1 MDIKSNEHT
10 VLKKSLSSCP
20 GCVEHPDRPCRSC
33 AARRR
38 VALRLLEQ
46 EGLKVGEI
54 AQRMG
59 ISDLR
64 ILRLLEQA
72 HDRHRL
78 HRFHDGEIDVR
89 PVRELFASWRERDE
103 QHTYAELARLAGY
116 ASTSRVQRLLG
127 ELPTSQVVKGENVYP
142 GRILTTISTENAG
155 RLVRAMGHTPAEIAG
170 L

>member
-1 MDIKSNEHT
+1 M
-10 VLKKSLSSCP
+10 
-20 GCVEHPDRPCRSC
+20 
-33 AARRR
+33 
-38 VALRLLEQ
+38 
-46 EGLKVGEI
+46 GL
-54 AQRMG
+54 
-59 ISDLR
+59 SDLR
-64 ILRLLEQA
+64 VLRLFEQA

-78 HRFHDGEIDVR
+78 HRLDDGEIDVR
-89 PVRELFASWRERDE
+89 PVRELFVRWRERDE

-127 ELPTSQVVKGENVYP
+127 EVPTSRVVKGEIVYP

>member
-1 MDIKSNEHT
+1 MDVNSSEHT
-10 VLKKSLSSCP
+10 DMKSLSLCA

-38 VALRLLEQ
+38 AALRLEQ
-46 EGLKVGEI
+46 DGLKVGEI

-59 ISDLR
+59 LSELR
-64 ILRLLEQA
+64 VLRLLEQA

-78 HRFHDGEIDVR
+78 HRFNDGEIDVR
-89 PVRELFASWRERDE
+89 SVQELFARWRERDE

-127 ELPTSQVVKGENVYP
+127 ELATSQVVKGEIVYP

>member
-1 MDIKSNEHT
+1 MSTPCWE
-10 VLKKSLSSCP
+10 KSLSSCP

-38 VALRLLEQ
+38 AALRLLEQ
-46 EGLKVGEI
+46 EGLKVDEI

-59 ISDLR
+59 LSDLR
-64 ILRLLEQA
+64 VLRLLEQA
-72 HDRHRL
+72 DDRHRL
-78 HRFHDGEIDVR
+78 HGFRDREIDVR
-89 PVRELFASWRERDE
+89 PVRELFARWREHDE
-103 QHTYAELARLAGY
+103 RHTYAELARLAGF

-127 ELPTSQVVKGENVYP
+127 ELPTSRVVKGEIVYP

-155 RLVRAMGHTPAEIAG
+155 RLVRAMGHTPAEITG